1 MHVSPT
7 QDQLRLARKIVDDAH
22 RHQGL
27 ASVDLDRFWADQMV
41 AIADP
46 FFDKCPQLP
55 LGIMMG
61 SECAFVE
68 LGEPEDRSRLAD
80 DEAYRSALSKRY
92 NDESERIVGK
102 RVLPEADAPSE
113 RAWPK
118 VKKLNEIF
126 EAPEAWINGSYW
138 IREAASDE
146 SSLAALLDR
155 VERRLEDLKE
165 FILPNDWA
173 EEKAGLVGLGDQVP
187 LYRSQRGPVTF
198 AMSVYGVE
206 NLIYLILDNPD
217 LAARFRDLI
226 LRTILERARILDT
239 EAGYKPSEAP
249 HGWSWYDDNCA
260 MLNARMYDF
269 FGYPILKAVFDR
281 YCPDA
286 ADTRGQHSDS
296 AMGHLLPSLGRL
308 KLTWTNFGPTLT
320 IGMIREHLPSAVI
333 RGQLAPFAFS
343 RNEETSIVAE
353 TLRDFE
359 YSREAR
365 GVVFETAGSI
375 NNGSMLTGM
384 RLIMSTIQNH
394 CRY

>member
-22 RHQGL
+22 RHEGL
-27 ASVDLDRFWADQMV
+27 ASVDLDRFWADQMIAV
-41 AIADP
+41 ADP
-46 FFDKCPQLP
+46 FSGKCPQLP

-61 SECAFVE
+61 GECAFVE
-68 LGEPEDRSRLAD
+68 LGEPEDRYRLTHD
-80 DEAYRSALSKRY
+80 DAYRTALSKRY
-92 NDESERIVGK
+92 NDESEKIVGK
-102 RVLPEADAPSE
+102 RVLPEADAPGE

-126 EAPEAWINGSYW
+126 EAPEVWVNGSYW

-146 SSLAALLDR
+146 SSLAALLDT
-155 VERRLEDLKE
+155 VERRLENLRE

-173 EEKAGLVGLGDQVP
+173 EEKTRLTGLGERVP

-206 NLIYLILDNPD
+206 NLIYLIVDNPD

-226 LRTILERARILDT
+226 LRTIMERARILDS
-239 EAGYKPSEAP
+239 EAGHEPAEAP
-249 HGWSWYDDNCA
+249 HGWSWFDDNCA

-320 IGMIREHLPSAVI
+320 VGMIREHLPGAII
-333 RGQLAPFAFS
+333 RGQLAPFTFS

-365 GVVFETAGSI
+365 GVVFGTAGSI
-375 NNGSMLTGM
+375 NNGSRLTGM
-384 RLIMSTIQNH
+384 RLVMSTIQKH